1 MKFFTNKNVVQKII
15 LALLIVILFNFAI
28 PKPSY
33 GGLLSWTASSLL
45 KELTHLTLDIRR
57 CCNGSYESFY
67 VGN

>member
-33 GGLLSWTASSLL
+33 GGILSWTASSLL
-45 KELTHLTLDIRR
+45 KELIHFMADIRR
-57 CCNGSYESFY
+57 RCNGDYE
-67 VGN
+67 